1 VARPPLPLETHGEIR
16 KTVVNGKPTAIAYYR
31 DSDGV
36 TRKAQR
42 TGRTKEIAANLLRE
56 TLRDRLAPSNEY
68 LTRESTLT
76 ELAEQ
81 WMSDVRNS
89 KRAAATVERY
99 ESTVRAHVNKAVGS
113 VRIREATVPRM
124 QRVITRVAEASGP
137 AQARMLG
144 VVFTG
149 MFGLAVRH
157 GAAEAN
163 VGSSLL
169 LPAAER
175 TEVRAPSIED
185 IRALRVALQAYD
197 AKPAYRGD
205 SIRDLADIGDMLIG
219 TGARIGE
226 VLALRWQD
234 VDHEARR
241 VTITGTVTRIR
252 GEGIHRQSIPKS
264 VSSNRSLIYP
274 QFVADMLL
282 ARRVD
287 AYSDWVFPSA
297 NGTLRWP
304 ENVRQQW
311 GVAVTGTAVEWITT
325 KACRKAVATLLRET
339 DGLDAAKDQLGH
351 ADSGVTSRHYVER
364 QLERPDRSAMLD
376 VFAQNSE

>member
-1 VARPPLPLETHGEIR
+1 MARPPLPLETHGEIR
-16 KTVVNGKPTAIAYYR
+16 KTIVNGKPTAIAYYR

-56 TLRDRLAPSNEY
+56 TLRDRLAPSTEY
-68 LTRESTLT
+68 LTRESTLA

-81 WMSDVRNS
+81 WMVDVRSS
-89 KRAAATVERY
+89 KRAASTVERY

-124 QRVITRVAEASGP
+124 QRLINRVTEASGP
-137 AQARMLG
+137 AQARMLT
-144 VVFTG
+144 VVLTG

-163 VGSSLL
+163 TGSSLL
-169 LPAAER
+169 APAAER
-175 TEVRAPSIED
+175 PEVRAPSVDEIH
-185 IRALRVALQAYD
+185 ALRAALADYD
-197 AKPAYRGD
+197 KKPSYRGD
-205 SIRDLADIGDMLIG
+205 SLRDLADIGDMLIG

-234 VDHEARR
+234 IDHEARR
-241 VTITGTVTRIR
+241 VTITGTVTRVR

-264 VSSNRSLIYP
+264 VTSNRSLIYP

-282 ARRVD
+282 ARRIQ

-311 GVAVTGTAVEWITT
+311 GVALQRTDIEWITT
-325 KACRKAVATLLRET
+325 KACRKAVATLLRDR
-339 DGLDAAKDQLGH
+339 DGLNAAKDQLGN
-351 ADSGVTSRHYVER
+351 ADSAVTQRHYVER
-364 QLERPDRSAMLD
+364 QLERPDRSDVLD